1 MITSIA
7 RQSIILKCLRQ
18 KSVLVSNYELY
29 YTAGLAKKC
38 FGIAVD
44 ADMEPKQLLEELQNT
59 LTRSRRQMSR
69 RSILYIF
76 LATMSLM
83 ILMMSRPKSCFTW
96 ERPRSICGRSQ
107 LHNSILGEEIKTWEE
122 HHQQFKCRR
131 RACSAAAFSYSG
143 SYLKQYRGLSVIS
156 NPL

>member
-44 ADMEPKQLLEELQNT
+44 ADMEPKQLLEELQKHIDKVSPADEQEKY
-59 LTRSRRQMSR
+59 L
-69 RSILYIF
+69 IH
-76 LATMSLM
+76 
-83 ILMMSRPKSCFTW
+83 
-96 ERPRSICGRSQ
+96 
-107 LHNSILGEEIKTWEE
+107 LHDEQTVELFHMGETEE
-122 HHQQFKCRR
+122 HIWQV
-131 RACSAAAFSYSG
+131 S
-143 SYLKQYRGLSVIS
+143 IT
-156 NPL
+156 

>member
-44 ADMEPKQLLEELQNT
+44 ADMEPKQLLEELQKHIDKVSPADEQEKY
-59 LTRSRRQMSR
+59 L
-69 RSILYIF
+69 IHL
-76 LATMSLM
+76 
-83 ILMMSRPKSCFTW
+83 
-96 ERPRSICGRSQ
+96 
-107 LHNSILGEEIKTWEE
+107 LGNYEPDGTHDEQTVELFHMGETEE
-122 HHQQFKCRR
+122 HMWQV
-131 RACSAAAFSYSG
+131 S
-143 SYLKQYRGLSVIS
+143 IT
-156 NPL
+156 

>member
-44 ADMEPKQLLEELQNT
+44 ADMEPKQLLEELQKHIDKVSPADEQEKYLIHLLGNYEPDDTHDEQTVELFHMGET
-59 LTRSRRQMSR
+59 LSMCFCNSSR
-69 RSILYIF
+69 
-76 LATMSLM
+76 
-83 ILMMSRPKSCFTW
+83 SCFGSMSASTAIPKHFFA
-96 ERPRSICGRSQ
+96 RP
-107 LHNSILGEEIKTWEE
+107 
-122 HHQQFKCRR
+122 
-131 RACSAAAFSYSG
+131 A
-143 SYLKQYRGLSVIS
+143 V
-156 NPL
+156 

>member
-44 ADMEPKQLLEELQNT
+44 ADMEPKQLLEELQKHIDKVSTSDEQEKYLIHLLGNYEPDDQT
-59 LTRSRRQMSR
+59 LELFHM
-69 RSILYIF
+69 
-76 LATMSLM
+76 
-83 ILMMSRPKSCFTW
+83 
-96 ERPRSICGRSQ
+96 
-107 LHNSILGEEIKTWEE
+107 GETEE
-122 HHQQFKCRR
+122 HMWQV
-131 RACSAAAFSYSG
+131 S
-143 SYLKQYRGLSVIS
+143 IT
-156 NPL
+156 

>member
-44 ADMEPKQLLEELQNT
+44 ADMEPADEQEKYLIHLLGNYEPDDTHDEQTVELFH
-59 LTRSRRQMSR
+59 M
-69 RSILYIF
+69 
-76 LATMSLM
+76 
-83 ILMMSRPKSCFTW
+83 
-96 ERPRSICGRSQ
+96 
-107 LHNSILGEEIKTWEE
+107 GETEE
-122 HHQQFKCRR
+122 HMWQV
-131 RACSAAAFSYSG
+131 S
-143 SYLKQYRGLSVIS
+143 IT
-156 NPL
+156 

>member
-44 ADMEPKQLLEELQNT
+44 ADMEPKQLLEELQKHIDKVST
-59 LTRSRRQMSR
+59 SDEQEKYLIQDRKSTRLNSSHPLSSRMPS
-69 RSILYIF
+69 
-76 LATMSLM
+76 
-83 ILMMSRPKSCFTW
+83 
-96 ERPRSICGRSQ
+96 
-107 LHNSILGEEIKTWEE
+107 
-122 HHQQFKCRR
+122 
-131 RACSAAAFSYSG
+131 SA
-143 SYLKQYRGLSVIS
+143 
-156 NPL
+156 

>member
-44 ADMEPKQLLEELQNT
+44 ADMEPKQLLEELQKHIDKVST
-59 LTRSRRQMSR
+59 SDELFHM
-69 RSILYIF
+69 
-76 LATMSLM
+76 
-83 ILMMSRPKSCFTW
+83 
-96 ERPRSICGRSQ
+96 
-107 LHNSILGEEIKTWEE
+107 GETEE
-122 HHQQFKCRR
+122 HMWQV
-131 RACSAAAFSYSG
+131 S
-143 SYLKQYRGLSVIS
+143 IT
-156 NPL
+156 

>member
-44 ADMEPKQLLEELQNT
+44 ADMEPKQLLEELQKHIDEQEKY
-59 LTRSRRQMSR
+59 L
-69 RSILYIF
+69 IHL
-76 LATMSLM
+76 
-83 ILMMSRPKSCFTW
+83 
-96 ERPRSICGRSQ
+96 
-107 LHNSILGEEIKTWEE
+107 LGNYEPDDTHDEQTKELFHMGETEE
-122 HHQQFKCRR
+122 HMWQV
-131 RACSAAAFSYSG
+131 S
-143 SYLKQYRGLSVIS
+143 IT
-156 NPL
+156 

>member
-44 ADMEPKQLLEELQNT
+44 ADMEPKQLLEELQKHIDKV
-59 LTRSRRQMSR
+59 SPADEQEKY
-69 RSILYIF
+69 LYIS

-83 ILMMSRPKSCFTW
+83 ILMMNRLWSCFTW

-107 LHNSILGEEIKTWEE
+107 LHNSIL
-122 HHQQFKCRR
+122 
-131 RACSAAAFSYSG
+131 
-143 SYLKQYRGLSVIS
+143 
-156 NPL
+156 

>member
-44 ADMEPKQLLEELQNT
+44 ADMEPKQLLEELQKHIDKVST
-59 LTRSRRQMSR
+59 SDEQGKYL
-69 RSILYIF
+69 IHL
-76 LATMSLM
+76 
-83 ILMMSRPKSCFTW
+83 
-96 ERPRSICGRSQ
+96 
-107 LHNSILGEEIKTWEE
+107 LGNYEPDDTHDEQTVELFHMGETEE
-122 HHQQFKCRR
+122 HMWQV
-131 RACSAAAFSYSG
+131 S
-143 SYLKQYRGLSVIS
+143 IT
-156 NPL
+156 

>member
-44 ADMEPKQLLEELQNT
+44 ADMEPKQLLEELQKHIDKVSPADEQEKY
-59 LTRSRRQMSR
+59 L
-69 RSILYIF
+69 IHLLGLI
-76 LATMSLM
+76 
-83 ILMMSRPKSCFTW
+83 IPMMNRLWSCFTW

-107 LHNSILGEEIKTWEE
+107 LHNSIL
-122 HHQQFKCRR
+122 
-131 RACSAAAFSYSG
+131 
-143 SYLKQYRGLSVIS
+143 
-156 NPL
+156 

>member
-44 ADMEPKQLLEELQNT
+44 ADMEELKKHIDKVSTSDEQEKYLIHLLGNYEPDDTHDEQTVELFH
-59 LTRSRRQMSR
+59 M
-69 RSILYIF
+69 
-76 LATMSLM
+76 
-83 ILMMSRPKSCFTW
+83 
-96 ERPRSICGRSQ
+96 
-107 LHNSILGEEIKTWEE
+107 GETEE
-122 HHQQFKCRR
+122 HMWQV
-131 RACSAAAFSYSG
+131 S
-143 SYLKQYRGLSVIS
+143 IT
-156 NPL
+156 